1 MSCRKY
7 ERLIVY
13 YLGNELK
20 EPEAQR
26 LEEHI
31 KACEDCRKSL
41 AEYRSILA
49 ETKELRAPVYTD
61 EFWTAKLNELR
72 NRPPQRQ
79 RRALLKPVILSASA
93 LAVIAVLAVKIFGP
107 GENRM
112 AESPIRNQYAVVL
125 NELPYPEDTLLK
137 MVDYIDDESAE
148 KLLNIILENNLMS
161 AHIR

>member
-20 EPEAQR
+20 EPEAER

-49 ETKELRAPVYTD
+49 ETKELRAPAYGE
-61 EFWTAKLNELR
+61 EFWTARLNEVKKHM
-72 NRPPQRQ
+72 PQRKQ
-79 RRALLKPVILSASA
+79 RALLKPVILSASA

-107 GENRM
+107 GESMIARP
-112 AESPIRNQYAVVL
+112 PIKNQYAVVL